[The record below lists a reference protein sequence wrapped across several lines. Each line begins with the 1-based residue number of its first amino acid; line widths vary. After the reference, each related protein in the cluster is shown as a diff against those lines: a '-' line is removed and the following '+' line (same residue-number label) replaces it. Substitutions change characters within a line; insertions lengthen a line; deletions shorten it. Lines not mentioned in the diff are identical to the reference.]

1 MRSSGM
7 LLPIASLPSKYG
19 IGTFSKSAYDFVD
32 ILKAAG
38 QRFWQILPLGPTG
51 YGDSPYQSFSTYA
64 GNPYL
69 IDLDRLVEEG
79 LLSEKECKSFDF
91 GTNKRHIDY
100 GKIYESRFLI
110 LQKAYKRCKL
120 KGDPDYEKFLEENKE
135 WLDDYCLYMAVK
147 NHFNGVSWDH
157 WDEDIRL
164 REPEAMEKYRTQ
176 YADEMNFFRFQ
187 QFKFQEQWYALK
199 EYANQNGVE
208 IIGDIPI
215 YVAFD
220 SADTWARPDLFQF
233 DEENMPIDV
242 AGCPPDGFS
251 ATGQLWGNPLY
262 KWEYHKE
269 TGYVWW
275 AKRMERCFRLYDI
288 VRVDHFRGFD
298 EYYAI
303 PYGNKTAENGCW
315 KKGPGLDLFVQ
326 LRKQLGEMRVIAED
340 LGYLTPSVMKMVEES
355 GFPGMKV
362 LEFAFDSREPSNYLP
377 HNYDKNCVVYTGTHD
392 NQTLRTWY
400 YEMAEED
407 RKLAKDYMNLYG
419 RNDEEIQWEFIRLAL
434 SSVAM
439 LAVIPVQDYLYLDS
453 DARINTPSTL
463 GDNWTWRL
471 AEEDF
476 DKQLISRIRKL
487 CVLFGRTE

>member
-64 GNPYL
+64 GNPYF

-199 EYANQNGVE
+199 EYANENGVE

>member
-64 GNPYL
+64 GNPYF

>member
-64 GNPYL
+64 GNPYF

-100 GKIYESRFLI
+100 GKIYKSRFLI

-120 KGDPDYEKFLEENKE
+120 EGNLDYEKFLEENKE